1 MTGAPDSATGATGA
15 APSISFDTAPLGG
28 GPSCLIPPRP
38 EPCTV
43 VVFGASG
50 DLAARMVLP
59 ALYALHRH
67 GALAGGLTVVGAAR
81 TPWDD
86 EAFREHARRALEAAG
101 GLDAAAWA
109 ALAPRVFYQ
118 PLDYADPTGCAALAA
133 RLDALDAPDA
143 LGRQETDSAPGNR
156 LFYLATPPTV
166 YAALARNLGAAGLA
180 REERGFARIVVEKP
194 FGRDLD
200 SARALDAALHEHFAE
215 HQIFRIDHY
224 LAKETVQNI
233 LLLRFANAIFEPLWN
248 RRYVASVTCA
258 AMETLGVGHRAG
270 YYERSGVLRDM
281 FQNHMMQLLALVA
294 MEPPPAFDAEA
305 VRDEKTKVYRA
316 LRPFA
321 PARLAEDLVLGQYGP
336 GTAGGA
342 PRPGYRQEPGVA
354 PDSATPTFAAMRLWV
369 DNWRWQGVP
378 FHLLS
383 GKCLREKLT
392 RIVVRFREVPH
403 SLFRHIL
410 GEDIGANRLILDIH
424 PGNAVSLTVQAKL
437 PGARLCL
444 QPATMR
450 FDFDAAHAP
459 ARALEAY
466 EKVLLD
472 CMLGDQ
478 TLFWR
483 QDAVELCWGFLTP
496 VLERCEACGAT
507 GSPAVPHDYP
517 AGSWGPAAGLE
528 MVQELF

>member
-1 MTGAPDSATGATGA
+1 MPAPGA
-15 APSISFDTAPLGG
+15 APTDFAPPISFDPAPPGG
-28 GPSCLIPPRP
+28 GPSCLLPPRP
-38 EPCTV
+38 SPCALV
-43 VVFGASG
+43 IFGASG
-50 DLAARMVLP
+50 DLAARMILP
-59 ALYALHRH
+59 AVHALHRH
-67 GALAGGLTVVGAAR
+67 GALPQGLAVLGAAR
-81 TPWDD
+81 TPWGD
-86 EAFREHARRALEAAG
+86 EDFRAHMRRALEAAG
-101 GLDAAAWA
+101 GMDGPAWE

-118 PLDYADPTGCAALAA
+118 PLDYADPAGFAALAA
-133 RLDALDAPDA
+133 RLDALDTGA
-143 LGRQETDSAPGNR
+143 GTEGNR

-166 YAALARNLGAAGLA
+166 YAEAARGLGAAGLA
-180 REERGFARIVVEKP
+180 REARGFSRLVVEKP

-200 SARALDAALHEHFAE
+200 SARALDVALHEHFAE
-215 HQIFRIDHY
+215 HQVFRIDHY

-305 VRDEKTKVYRA
+305 VRDEKAKVYRA
-316 LRPFA
+316 LRPFD
-321 PARLAEDLVLGQYGP
+321 PARLADDLVLGQYGP
-336 GTAGGA
+336 GAPGGA
-342 PRPGYRQEPGVA
+342 PVPGYRREPGVA

-383 GKCLREKLT
+383 GKRLREKLT

-424 PGNAVSLTVQAKL
+424 PGNAVSLTMQAKL

-450 FDFDAAHAP
+450 FDFDAARAP
-459 ARALEAY
+459 ARALDAY

-483 QDAVELCWGFLTP
+483 QDAVEQCWGFLTP
-496 VLERCEACGAT
+496 VLERCEACGAQ
-507 GSPAVPHDYP
+507 GSPAELHGYA